1 MLCLGYPLPAF
12 SPTGFPHLTPPRLRP
27 CPCLLSSEAVHGHT
41 AREEPQPPQPPTLP
55 RPAALSGAPSCLL
68 PQGREEAW
76 GWPTA
81 GGKATYQQRWPAGRK
96 DTHDPQELDQC
107 LCGDSPPLLAGAGRG
122 RFGPTTRH
130 QGLDGG
136 QVAGHRHHEGEEPQ
150 DGEGGGEEEAAGEL
164 AVAGAD
170 EAPGAGPLQ
179 RVLAQA
185 GDGQEGEGEDGQP
198 DAEQHRL
205 RHPRLHVAGVPVG
218 RPDGQRPLHGHGA
231 GDEERAEAEE
241 GHAEAEEGAEVARG
255 VDGVPGAVGQVD
267 GDDDGAGQQ
276 LPQQVGEGQG
286 ADAQQEGSLPPAL
299 LGPVAAGD
307 QQHGQGI
314 AHDAG
319 DHHGQ
324 RERHRDGAAALR
336 RPPRPV
342 VPLPHGAGL
351 GAVGL
356 VVALRPAAHPDG
368 LRRRRRGAE
377 LPAHGGAERWGEAR
391 RGAAGSRYKEGGRG
405 TALPALRGTGRRRG
419 AARHSPAALSQPR
432 SWGTLPCLR
441 TGSLRGTGRGAA
453 GRSPQRD
460 GGGGRWPSRSVSS
473 AAPGRHR
480 GRRRPPTPSVPL
492 EAEPLP
498 SREVTGAAAAR
509 GIPAALR
516 GGCGGLPRPLRGR
529 RLLSFSPF

>member
-391 RGAAGSRYKEGGRG
+391 RGR
-405 TALPALRGTGRRRG
+405 
-419 AARHSPAALSQPR
+419 QP
-432 SWGTLPCLR
+432 L
-441 TGSLRGTGRGAA
+441 
-453 GRSPQRD
+453 
-460 GGGGRWPSRSVSS
+460 
-473 AAPGRHR
+473 
-480 GRRRPPTPSVPL
+480 
-492 EAEPLP
+492 
-498 SREVTGAAAAR
+498 
-509 GIPAALR
+509 
-516 GGCGGLPRPLRGR
+516 
-529 RLLSFSPF
+529 